1 MHNWSLKLWIKAEL
15 ESLTIDLDREQC
27 NSTSKQNEIG
37 LNTIN
42 GHKLAHAFSQLE
54 IELNTMKTG
63 LEEIY
68 GKCNINVETGEID
81 KIKSNE
87 TNKKD

>member
-1 MHNWSLKLWIKAEL
+1 MKLKKKELSNLKALVEKM
-15 ESLTIDLDREQC
+15 
-27 NSTSKQNEIG
+27 STKQNEIG

-81 KIKSNE
+81 KIESNE
-87 TNKKD
+87 TNKED

>member
-1 MHNWSLKLWIKAEL
+1 MKLKKKELDNLKALVEKM
-15 ESLTIDLDREQC
+15 
-27 NSTSKQNEIG
+27 STKQNEIG

-54 IELNTMKTG
+54 IELNTMKIG

-68 GKCNINVETGEID
+68 GKCNINVETGDIE
-81 KIKSNE
+81 KIESNE
-87 TNKKD
+87 TNKED

>member
-1 MHNWSLKLWIKAEL
+1 MKLKKKELDNLKALVEKM
-15 ESLTIDLDREQC
+15 
-27 NSTSKQNEIG
+27 STKQNEIG

-63 LEEIY
+63 LDEIY

-81 KIKSNE
+81 KIESNE
-87 TNKKD
+87 TNKED

>member
-1 MHNWSLKLWIKAEL
+1 MKLKKKELDNLKALVEK
-15 ESLTIDLDREQC
+15 I
-27 NSTSKQNEIG
+27 STKQNEIG

-54 IELNTMKTG
+54 IELNTMKAS
-63 LEEIY
+63 LEGIY
-68 GKCNINVETGEID
+68 GKCNINVETGEIE
-81 KIKSNE
+81 KIESNE

>member
-1 MHNWSLKLWIKAEL
+1 MKLKKKELSNLKALVEKM
-15 ESLTIDLDREQC
+15 
-27 NSTSKQNEIG
+27 STKQNEIG

-81 KIKSNE
+81 KIESNE

>member
-1 MHNWSLKLWIKAEL
+1 MKLKKKELNNLKALVEKM
-15 ESLTIDLDREQC
+15 
-27 NSTSKQNEIG
+27 STKQNEIG

-81 KIKSNE
+81 KIESNE
-87 TNKKD
+87 TNKED

>member
-1 MHNWSLKLWIKAEL
+1 MKLKKKELDNLKALVEKM
-15 ESLTIDLDREQC
+15 
-27 NSTSKQNEIG
+27 STKQNEIG

-81 KIKSNE
+81 KIESNE
-87 TNKKD
+87 TNKED

>member
-1 MHNWSLKLWIKAEL
+1 MKLKKKELDNLKALVEKM
-15 ESLTIDLDREQC
+15 
-27 NSTSKQNEIG
+27 STKQNEIG

-68 GKCNINVETGEID
+68 GKCNINVETGKID
-81 KIKSNE
+81 KIESNE
-87 TNKKD
+87 TNKED

>member
-1 MHNWSLKLWIKAEL
+1 MKLKKKELDNLKALVEKM
-15 ESLTIDLDREQC
+15 
-27 NSTSKQNEIG
+27 STKQNEIG

-54 IELNTMKTG
+54 IELNTIKTG

-68 GKCNINVETGEID
+68 GKCNINIETGEIE
-81 KIKSNE
+81 KIESNE
-87 TNKKD
+87 TNKED

>member
-1 MHNWSLKLWIKAEL
+1 MKLKKKELSDLKALVEKM
-15 ESLTIDLDREQC
+15 
-27 NSTSKQNEIG
+27 STKQNEIG

-81 KIKSNE
+81 KIESNE

>member
-1 MHNWSLKLWIKAEL
+1 MKLKKKELDNLKALVEKM
-15 ESLTIDLDREQC
+15 
-27 NSTSKQNEIG
+27 STKQNEIG

-54 IELNTMKTG
+54 IELNTMKAS

-68 GKCNINVETGEID
+68 GKCNI
-81 KIKSNE
+81 
-87 TNKKD
+87 

>member
-1 MHNWSLKLWIKAEL
+1 MKLKKKELNNLKALVEKM
-15 ESLTIDLDREQC
+15 
-27 NSTSKQNEIG
+27 STKQNEIG

-81 KIKSNE
+81 KIESNE

>member
-1 MHNWSLKLWIKAEL
+1 MKLKKKELDNLKALVEKM
-15 ESLTIDLDREQC
+15 
-27 NSTSKQNEIG
+27 STKQNEIG
-37 LNTIN
+37 LNAIN

-54 IELNTMKTG
+54 IELNTMKAG

-68 GKCNINVETGEID
+68 GKCNINVETGEIE
-81 KIKSNE
+81 KIESNE